1 MVGVERIDGGPRSAI
16 VVGASIVGLSTAWF
30 LRQERGVD
38 VSVVDRTGVAAC
50 ASWGNGGWI
59 AQGLTLPLNSPAVLR
74 HALRSGWD
82 PTAPL
87 HIPLI
92 ADAGLRPS

>member
-16 VVGASIVGLSTAWF
+16 VVGGGIVGLSTAWF
-30 LRQERGVD
+30 LQERGVD

-59 AQGLTLPLNSPAVLR
+59 APGLTLPLNSRRCCAMR
-74 HALRSGWD
+74 F
-82 PTAPL
+82 APDG
-87 HIPLI
+87 IRPPLCTS
-92 ADAGLRPS
+92 R